1 LPFEGSAEIR
11 VPASE
16 EEEAAIVRIT
26 LFGATGRTGR
36 RVVEY
41 ALAEG
46 HDVTAYVRDPARLA
60 TSDARLH
67 VAVGDVLDAG
77 SVAEAVE
84 GSDAVISTLGG
95 AGLADPGHTLSG
107 GMRNVVAGMRAGGVS
122 RVLAVAGSGVL
133 DTPEGGLRGE
143 APGFPAIFRPINA
156 EHMGTW
162 RALRESGLRWTLVCC
177 PDLVDGERTGRFRR
191 EPDRLPAGGSRIS
204 VEDTAGFLLEQ
215 LSSTEFLERRVGI
228 AY

>member
-1 LPFEGSAEIR
+1 
-11 VPASE
+11 
-16 EEEAAIVRIT
+16 VRIT

-36 RVVEY
+36 RVAEY
-41 ALAEG
+41 ALADG
-46 HDVTAYVRDPARLA
+46 HDVTAFVRDPARLA
-60 TSDARLH
+60 MSDARLH
-67 VAVGDVLDAG
+67 LAVGDVLDPVP
-77 SVAEAVE
+77 VAAAIE

-95 AGLADPGHTLSG
+95 AGLADPGHTLSA
-107 GMRNVVAGMRAGGVS
+107 GMRNVVAGMRVGGVA

-133 DTPEGGLRGE
+133 DAAEGGLRGE

-204 VEDTAGFLLEQ
+204 VEDTAAFLVEQ
-215 LSSTEFLERRVGI
+215 VASSEFLERRVGI

>member
-1 LPFEGSAEIR
+1 
-11 VPASE
+11 V
-16 EEEAAIVRIT
+16 IVRIT

-36 RVVEY
+36 RVAEY
-41 ALAEG
+41 ALADG
-46 HDVTAYVRDPARLA
+46 HEVVAFVRDPARLA
-60 TSDARLH
+60 LSDARLH
-67 VAVGDVLDAG
+67 LAVGDVLDPEA
-77 SVAEAVE
+77 VAAAVE

-95 AGLADPGHTLSG
+95 AGLADPGHSISG
-107 GMRNVVAGMRAGGVS
+107 GMRNVVAAMWAKGVS

-133 DTPEGGLRGE
+133 DAPGGGLRGE
-143 APGFPAIFRPINA
+143 AAGFPAIFRAINA

-191 EPDRLPAGGSRIS
+191 EPDRLPAGGTRIS
-204 VEDTAGFLLEQ
+204 VEDTAAFLVEQ
-215 LSSTEFLERRVGI
+215 LSDDTFVGTRVGI